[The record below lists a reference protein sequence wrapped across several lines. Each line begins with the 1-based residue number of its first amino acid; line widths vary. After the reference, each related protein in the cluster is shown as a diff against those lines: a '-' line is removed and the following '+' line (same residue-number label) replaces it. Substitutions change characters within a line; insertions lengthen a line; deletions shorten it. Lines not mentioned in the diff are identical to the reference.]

1 MRHFSKLNDSVELP
15 ARATKGSAGYDIR
28 VTNGDTVFPGE
39 TVVFHTGLT
48 VTMDEYEVLL
58 LYVRSSVGIKRN
70 LMLSTGTSV
79 IDSDYKDEIRIPLT
93 NFGDEPQEIK
103 SGERVA
109 QGIFMKYLV
118 TTDDDTTDERNGGI
132 GSTGNL

>member
-28 VTNGDTVFPGE
+28 VTNGDIVFPGE

-48 VTMDEYEVLL
+48 VTMEPDEVLL
-58 LYVRSSVGIKRN
+58 IHPRSSLGIKRN
-70 LMLSTGTSV
+70 LMLSNTTGV
-79 IDSDYKDEIRIPLT
+79 IDSDYTDEIHMALT

>member
-1 MRHFSKLNDSVELP
+1 MRYFNKLNDLVELP

-28 VTNGDTVFPGE
+28 VTEGGIVPPGK
-39 TVVFHTGLT
+39 TVVFSTGLT
-48 VTMDEYEVLL
+48 VSMESGEVLL

-79 IDSDYKDEIRIPLT
+79 IDSDYTDEIIIPLT
-93 NFGDEPQEIK
+93 NFGDEPQIIM

-109 QGIFMKYLV
+109 QGIFAKYLV
-118 TTDDDTTDERNGGI
+118 TTDDNTTDERTGGI
-132 GSTGNL
+132 GSTGR